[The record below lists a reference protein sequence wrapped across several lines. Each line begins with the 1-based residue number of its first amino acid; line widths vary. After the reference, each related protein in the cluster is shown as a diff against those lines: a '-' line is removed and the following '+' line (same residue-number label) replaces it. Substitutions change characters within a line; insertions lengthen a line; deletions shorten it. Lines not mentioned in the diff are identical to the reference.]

1 MNSTP
6 NSTRR
11 RSPAERSAAA
21 ARGGSVSIHNGDGT
35 GRALQTARTMRE
47 SRFALKLL
55 FQ

>member
-6 NSTRR
+6 SLIRR
-11 RSPAERSAAA
+11 RSPVERSAAA

-35 GRALQTARTMRE
+35 GRALQTARSMRE
-47 SRFALKLL
+47 SRFALKRL